1 MIRFL
6 ILITILLSQFF
17 FISTQKIN
25 AQASKLKFN
34 YVFIV
39 DISGSMEGKPE
50 GSGNEK
56 IFSRLKEV
64 LKDFINEV
72 DNATVFF
79 YPFSGSVDY
88 SQSKKFDI
96 KSSSTKKDANEY
108 IDGLIANGNTTH
120 IYDSFIEVIKKTNIY
135 KQENNEPGE
144 KQITL
149 YYLYTDGKN
158 EGGSGNMQELI
169 DQYKLEPGNDQWI
182 FYTTLG
188 VEASLNDQTLIKD
201 NKSENIRYI
210 PEPKGKVSPI
220 RLFQPVIPIFNF
232 GNLKKTNQSSR
243 VELFT
248 LTGKKELPPDLKVK
262 IILEI
267 KDLHAL
273 GAGAKIIPDEF
284 VPSKEQTFTLQLV
297 NTENI
302 KDGFYEDTLYFE
314 PTEDFLYV
322 IPNKIPVKFSY
333 TPESTIIL
341 EPLSGESFMLNF
353 EDITPQKKFD
363 QKSISVNYNDQA
375 VKSNEIFS
383 VKYEA
388 ESNNPSDVILG
399 QDIIINDISQNS
411 VNIDSKSKELLVK
424 VIYSDRL
431 KEGYYKGKLLI
442 EGSGVIFTGD
452 TDGLDSLKNNPSVKT
467 IEIVFKINNPWPI
480 WIKIIII
487 FIAILLLSLILWFG
501 FLKRKKFMV
510 FDAGELQIQILDSP
524 AQTVRL
530 NGLTACYI
538 GFPNQVQSPLSK
550 IFKGKVLNVLD
561 SSNVKVTLKPERKD
575 NIVWTKIIYDRNN
588 VEVQRPNTGYL
599 KHNEIVSL
607 ENITDKSKKIKFTFL
622 NIKNR

>member
-1 MIRFL
+1 MKRF
-6 ILITILLSQFF
+6 ILLLT
-17 FISTQKIN
+17 FISSFIVYVFIQDVN
-25 AQASKLKFN
+25 AQANKLKFN

-39 DISGSMEGKPE
+39 DISGSMEGKPS

-56 IFSRLKEV
+56 IFPRLKEV

-79 YPFSGSVDY
+79 YPFSGNVDY

-96 KSSSTKKDANEY
+96 KSSSDKKDANDY
-108 IDGLIANGNTTH
+108 IDGLIANGTTTH
-120 IYDSFIEVIKKTNIY
+120 IYDSFIDVIKNVNIY
-135 KQENNEPGE
+135 KHENTKTGE

-158 EGGSGNMQELI
+158 EGGSGNMQDLI
-169 DQYKLEPGNDQWI
+169 DQYKLEAGKDQWI

-188 VEASLNDQTLIKD
+188 VDASLNDQNLINE

-210 PEPKGKVSPI
+210 PEAKGKVSPI
-220 RLFQPVIPIFNF
+220 RLFHPVIPIFNF
-232 GNLKKTNQSSR
+232 GNLKKSNQSSR

-248 LTGKKELPPDLKVK
+248 ITGKKALPPDLKIK
-262 IILEI
+262 IELEI
-267 KDLHAL
+267 KNLHDL
-273 GAGAKIIPDEF
+273 GAGAKISPDEF
-284 VPSKEQTFTLQLV
+284 TPSKEQTFTLQLV

-302 KDGFYEDTLYFE
+302 NDGIYEDTLYFE
-314 PTEDFLYV
+314 PTEDYLYV

-333 TPESTIIL
+333 NPESIIL
-341 EPLSGESFMLNF
+341 LEPPSGESFMLKF

-363 QKSISVNYNDQA
+363 QKSISVKFNDQA
-375 VKSNEIFS
+375 VKLNEVFS

-388 ESNNPSDVILG
+388 ESNNPSDVLLG

-411 VNIDSKSKELLVK
+411 VLLDSKSKELLVK

-442 EGSGVIFTGD
+442 EGSDLIFSGD
-452 TDGLDSLKNNPSVKT
+452 TKGLDSLKNNPSVKT
-467 IEIVFKINNPWPI
+467 IEIVFKINNPWPV

-487 FIAILLLSLILWFG
+487 FIAILILLLLLWFG
-501 FLKRKKFMV
+501 FLKKKNYLV
-510 FDAGELQIQILDSP
+510 FDAGELQISNSTDS
-524 AQTVRL
+524 QTVHLRGKTGI
-530 NGLTACYI
+530 NI
-538 GFPNQVQSPLSK
+538 GFSNKKQSTLSK
-550 IFKGKVLNVLD
+550 IFIGEELNIAD
-561 SSNVKVTLKPERKD
+561 STNLKVTLKPEIKD
-575 NIVWTKIIYDRNN
+575 NTVWTKIIYDRNS
-588 VEVQRPNTGYL
+588 VEVKRPYTGFL
-599 KHNEIVSL
+599 KHNEIISL